1 MSRKTRLL
9 ILAGLAVICLV
20 ALVMWGGARR
30 KASTMTAPGEES
42 TRQDLVAEP
51 GEIVLYFPGSR
62 GRLYAERRDLAPGPV
77 GEERLRLVIEELLAG
92 PENDALSPALPPSV
106 TLSDITLDEDGTLYL
121 DLGSKEGA
129 LRGMGSTSELLAV
142 YSLVDT
148 ALLNEPR
155 AQRVVILWNG
165 RQQPSLAG
173 HVDTARPLALD
184 QRLIA
189 ESS

>member
-1 MSRKTRLL
+1 MSRNTRLL
-9 ILAGLAVICLV
+9 ILGGAALICVV
-20 ALVMWGGARR
+20 ALVVWGTARR
-30 KASTMTAPGEES
+30 SANPAATAGEEPAP
-42 TRQDLVAEP
+42 DGLAAEP
-51 GEIVLYFPGSR
+51 GEIVLYFPGAS
-62 GRLYAERRDLAPGPV
+62 GRLFAERRPLDSSPLGD
-77 GEERLRLVIEELLAG
+77 ERLRLVIEALLAG
-92 PENDALSPALPPSV
+92 PENDALSPALPPDV
-106 TLSDITLDEDGTLYL
+106 TLSDITLDDDGTLYV

-184 QRLIA
+184 RRLIA